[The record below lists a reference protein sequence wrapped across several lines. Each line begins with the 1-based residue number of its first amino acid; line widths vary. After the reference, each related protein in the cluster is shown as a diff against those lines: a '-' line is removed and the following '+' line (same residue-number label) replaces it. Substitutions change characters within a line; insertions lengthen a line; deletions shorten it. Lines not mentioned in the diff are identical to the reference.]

1 MDEWMHGWMLHGWM
15 ILMILR
21 LENLIKAILILIAVR
36 P

>member
-1 MDEWMHGWMLHGWM
+1 MDEWMHGWMLHGW
-15 ILMILR
+15 MILR